1 MRLIDVM
8 HLGRER
14 VIGCWEIDGVLIDPG
29 PTSSMENL
37 IEALDGM
44 QPRALLLTHI
54 HLDHA
59 GASGNLVR
67 RWPDLPV
74 YVHDRGARHLAD
86 PAKLLASAER
96 LYGDQ
101 MERLW
106 GEVAPVPE
114 SNLNPLTGGEEVLGF
129 RVAYTPGHASHH
141 VSYLHPPTGRAFVG
155 DTAAVRIPPSD
166 FVMPPT
172 PPPDIDLELWEES
185 IDRILDWEPASLAL
199 THFGEVDH
207 PETHL
212 ELVRE
217 RLREQAQLA
226 RELPSEEFERRYR
239 ERVAEL
245 ADPETGAAML
255 QAVPP
260 EQQWSGLN
268 RYWERA
274 VTR

>member
-1 MRLIDVM
+1 
-8 HLGRER
+8 
-14 VIGCWEIDGVLIDPG
+14 
-29 PTSSMENL
+29 
-37 IEALDGM
+37 
-44 QPRALLLTHI
+44 
-54 HLDHA
+54 
-59 GASGNLVR
+59 
-67 RWPDLPV
+67 
-74 YVHDRGARHLAD
+74 
-86 PAKLLASAER
+86 
-96 LYGDQ
+96 
-101 MERLW
+101 
-106 GEVAPVPE
+106 
-114 SNLNPLTGGEEVLGF
+114 
-129 RVAYTPGHASHH
+129 
-141 VSYLHPPTGRAFVG
+141 
-155 DTAAVRIPPSD
+155 
-166 FVMPPT
+166 MPPT

-185 IDRILDWEPASLAL
+185 IDRILDWEPASLGL
-199 THFGEVDH
+199 THFGAVDH

-217 RLREQAQLA
+217 RLREQARLA